1 MGMCVN
7 LSGIN
12 NKTETINIFHCKKT
26 NGPSFSRFTITKQLG
41 FILQS
46 KWWQLPF
53 SVTLHTS
60 TKPTESTCVWT
71 FQLTFLV
78 SRTMYYNKKL
88 NFTRF
93 NCKNKTYNPTLQ
105 NKWKECL
112 FMCCVSW
119 DVRNQYTFNTG
130 SSIFRHFTR
139 QKNMQIFIN
148 SQSMVSLS

>member
-1 MGMCVN
+1 MGMGVN

-12 NKTETINIFHCKKT
+12 NKTETTNIFHCKKT
-26 NGPSFSRFTITKQLG
+26 NGLSFSRFTITKQLG

-46 KWWQLPF
+46 KRWQLPF
-53 SVTLHTS
+53 SVTLQTS
-60 TKPTESTCVWT
+60 TKPTESTCVWK
-71 FQLTFLV
+71 FQSTFLV

-93 NCKNKTYNPTLQ
+93 NSKNWTYNPTLQ

-112 FMCCVSW
+112 FMCCVSL
-119 DVRNQYTFNTG
+119 DVRTQYTG
-130 SSIFRHFTR
+130 RSIFRHFTR

-148 SQSMVSLS
+148 SQSMV